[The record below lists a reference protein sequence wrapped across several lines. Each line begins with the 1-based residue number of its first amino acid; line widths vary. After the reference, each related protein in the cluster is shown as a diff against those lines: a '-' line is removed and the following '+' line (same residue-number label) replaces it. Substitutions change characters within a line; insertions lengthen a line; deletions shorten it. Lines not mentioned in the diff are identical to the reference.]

1 MILLPVLAKFFLKLS
16 YKHFKKMYNTRH
28 VFFFFVLKLFGV
40 PSMSVISVLVIKHMP
55 EMSSVFCMEMC
66 LRFVIMAVMFRADSR
81 DEL

>member
-1 MILLPVLAKFFLKLS
+1 MS
-16 YKHFKKMYNTRH
+16 
-28 VFFFFVLKLFGV
+28 FFFVLKLFGV

-66 LRFVIMAVMFRADSR
+66 LLFVIMAVMFRADSR